1 MQVGCACKCYPS
13 PSLDG
18 DKSIRFQK
26 QKVSTRTKE
35 NQCKGSFGIETIRG
49 RCVCTKWVW
58 EYGAVRIPT
67 TILKKNECKVRLIPA
82 QSTMKFVIRLCASEV
97 DRKSIHSDVYH
108 EGRWLLWYLMLSQT
122 ITMQSVHT
130 PCRPPPAAETTLRND
145 LRIREYCFGTETA
158 RAKTGEQNI

>member
-1 MQVGCACKCYPS
+1 METSLSDFKNKRYLQQLRKINARDPS
-13 PSLDG
+13 GS
-18 DKSIRFQK
+18 K
-26 QKVSTRTKE
+26 QSE
-35 NQCKGSFGIETIRG
+35 AGAYAPN
-49 RCVCTKWVW
+49 
-58 EYGAVRIPT
+58 EYGSTMLYGFP
-67 TILKKNECKVRLIPA
+67 LQYSKKLRVRLKPA

-108 EGRWLLWYLMLSQT
+108 EGRWLLWYLILSKT

-130 PCRPPPAAETTLRND
+130 PCRPPPAAETTLNND

>member
-1 MQVGCACKCYPS
+1 MLSESTVRWRQVYPIS
-13 PSLDG
+13 KAKG
-18 DKSIRFQK
+18 IYNK
-26 QKVSTRTKE
+26 QGKTM
-35 NQCKGSFGIETIRG
+35 KGSFGIKTIQG
-49 RCVCTKWVW
+49 WCVCTKWVW

-97 DRKSIHSDVYH
+97 DRKFIHSDVYH
-108 EGRWLLWYLMLSQT
+108 EGRWLLWYLILSQT

-158 RAKTGEQNI
+158 RAESGEQNI

>member
-1 MQVGCACKCYPS
+1 MQGILRDQNNPRQVRMHQVSMGMRCCTGS
-13 PSLDG
+13 HHNT
-18 DKSIRFQK
+18 QK
-26 QKVSTRTKE
+26 LR
-35 NQCKGSFGIETIRG
+35 
-49 RCVCTKWVW
+49 
-58 EYGAVRIPT
+58 
-67 TILKKNECKVRLIPA
+67 VRLIPA

-108 EGRWLLWYLMLSQT
+108 EGRWLLWYLILSQT

-158 RAKTGEQNI
+158 RAESGEHLKV

>member
-1 MQVGCACKCYPS
+1 MET
-13 PSLDG
+13 SLSDFKNKG
-18 DKSIRFQK
+18 IYNKEGKSM
-26 QKVSTRTKE
+26 
-35 NQCKGSFGIETIRG
+35 KGSFGIKTSQG

-58 EYGAVRIPT
+58 EHGAVRIPT

-108 EGRWLLWYLMLSQT
+108 EGRWLLWYLILSQT

-130 PCRPPPAAETTLRND
+130 PCRPPPAAETTPNND

-158 RAKTGEQNI
+158 RAKSGEHLKV